1 MHQSK
6 KEMSRVLLVT
16 TNYWPEPT
24 GTAPFATDLAMAL
37 NLKGIVVNILTTYP
51 HYPWWSIP
59 NEYQYMQNPYISE
72 GGISI
77 FRTRN
82 YIPKSSNL
90 ITRVLYELSLLK
102 NLIHTMKKT
111 KFSNMDYVVTIGSS
125 FAAHFIG
132 KKFAKQKK
140 IPLLI
145 IIHDLVGKG
154 LEQSGIPGGK
164 IISKLVQ
171 RLEFSNLKKA
181 SGIAVISPAMK
192 NALEEMGV
200 EPDKVS
206 LIYLYG
212 TNTIPE
218 LASYTAK
225 MSNGWDP
232 TTFAV
237 VHSGNMGNKQ
247 NLETLIDAAKIL
259 SSEKGITFYIVG
271 HGNQEAHLK
280 NLAKGLKNL
289 YFMPAVADEDF
300 PNVLG
305 GADLLLVSERASQL
319 EMSLPSKLTSYF
331 FSNRPVIASVP
342 IAGATAQYLD
352 GLAQIV
358 PAEDPKL
365 LAEKIMYMKQR
376 EADRKSLAEKALEYA
391 RLNLTRENGRKR
403 YIDWILD
410 ITSN

>member
-1 MHQSK
+1 M
-6 KEMSRVLLVT
+6 MSRVLLVT

-24 GTAPFATDLAMAL
+24 GTAPFATDLAFAL
-37 NLKGIVVNILTTYP
+37 NFEGEMVNVLTTYP
-51 HYPWWSIP
+51 HYPWWSVP
-59 NEYQYMQNPYISE
+59 NEYRELRNRSKSDDAISV
-72 GGISI
+72 
-77 FRTRN
+77 FRTRH

-102 NLIHTMKKT
+102 NLMKIMKKT
-111 KFSNMDYVVTIGSS
+111 DFSNIDYVVTIGSS
-125 FAAHFIG
+125 FAGHFIG
-132 KKFAKQKK
+132 KKFANQKN

-145 IIHDLVGKG
+145 VIHDLIGKG
-154 LEQSGIPGGK
+154 LEQSGIPGGR

-171 RLEFSNLKKA
+171 SLESSNLKEA

-192 NALEEMGV
+192 KALKDMGV
-200 EPDKVS
+200 ESDRVS
-206 LIYLYG
+206 LIPLYG

-218 LASYTAK
+218 LEGSRAK
-225 MSNGWDP
+225 MANGWDP
-232 TTFAV
+232 NTFAV

-247 NLETLIDAAKIL
+247 NLETLIDAARIL
-259 SSEKGITFYIVG
+259 SSEKDITFYLVG

-280 NLAKGLKNL
+280 SLAKGLKNL
-289 YFMPAVADEDF
+289 HFVPAVADEDF
-300 PNVLG
+300 PNILG

-342 IAGATAQYLD
+342 IAGATAEYLD
-352 GLAQIV
+352 GLALIV

-365 LAEKIMYMKQR
+365 LAEKIMDMKQN
-376 EADRKSLAEKALEYA
+376 EAFRKSLAKKALEYA

-403 YIDWILD
+403 YVEWLLD
-410 ITSN
+410 DSRS

>member
-1 MHQSK
+1 
-6 KEMSRVLLVT
+6 MSRVLLVT

-37 NLKGIVVNILTTYP
+37 NLEGDVVTILTTYP

-59 NEYQYMQNPYISE
+59 NEYQYMPNPYMGE
-72 GGISI
+72 DGISV

-90 ITRVLYELSLLK
+90 VTRILYELSLLK
-102 NLIHTMKKT
+102 NLIHTMKKPE
-111 KFSNMDYVVTIGSS
+111 FSNMDYVVTIGSS
-125 FAAHFIG
+125 FAGHFIG
-132 KKFAKQKK
+132 KKFAEQKK

-206 LIYLYG
+206 LIPLYG

-218 LASYTAK
+218 LGSYTAK

-247 NLETLIDAAKIL
+247 NLETFIDAAKIL
-259 SSEKGITFYIVG
+259 SSETDIDFFLVG
-271 HGNQEAHLK
+271 HGNQEARLK
-280 NLAKGLKNL
+280 TLAKGLKNL
-289 YFMPAVADEDF
+289 HFMPAVADNDF

-352 GLAQIV
+352 GLALIV
-358 PAEDPKL
+358 PAEDPEL
-365 LAEKIMYMKQR
+365 LAEKILYMKQN
-376 EADRKSLAEKALEYA
+376 EGYRKSLAEEALDYA
-391 RLNLTRENGRKR
+391 RKNLTRKSGRKR
-403 YIDWILD
+403 YIDWVMDMLR
-410 ITSN
+410 N

>member
-1 MHQSK
+1 M
-6 KEMSRVLLVT
+6 MSRVLLVT

-24 GTAPFATDLAMAL
+24 GTAPFATDLAWSL
-37 NLKGIVVNILTTYP
+37 NLEGEMVNVVTTYP
-51 HYPWWSIP
+51 HYPWWSVP
-59 NEYQYMQNPYISE
+59 HQYRELRNLSKNNDAISVL
-72 GGISI
+72 
-77 FRTRN
+77 RTRH

-102 NLIHTMKKT
+102 NLMKIMKKT
-111 KFSNMDYVVTIGSS
+111 DFSNVDYVVTIGSS
-125 FAAHFIG
+125 FAGHFIG
-132 KKFAKQKK
+132 KKFAKQNK

-145 IIHDLVGKG
+145 IIHDLIGKG

-192 NALEEMGV
+192 NALKEMGV
-200 EPDKVS
+200 EPNKVS
-206 LIYLYG
+206 LIPLYG

-218 LASYTAK
+218 LGSSTAK
-225 MSNGWDP
+225 IANGWDP
-232 TTFAV
+232 NTFAV

-259 SSEKGITFYIVG
+259 SSETDIDFFLVG
-271 HGNQEAHLK
+271 HGNQEARLK
-280 NLAKGLKNL
+280 TLAKGLKNL
-289 YFMPAVADEDF
+289 HFMPVVADEDF

-342 IAGATAQYLD
+342 ISGATAQYLD
-352 GLAQIV
+352 GLAEIV

-365 LAEKIMYMKQR
+365 LAEKIMYMRQS
-376 EADRKSLAEKALEYA
+376 EAYRKLLAVKALEYA
-391 RLNLTRENGRKR
+391 RLNLTRENGRQR
-403 YIDWILD
+403 YIDWVLD
-410 ITSN
+410 ITRN

>member
-1 MHQSK
+1 MSK
-6 KEMSRVLLVT
+6 VVIVT

-24 GTAPFATDLAMAL
+24 GTAPFATDLAEAL
-37 NLKGIVVNILTTYP
+37 NLEGDVVNILTTYP

-59 NEYQYMQNPYISE
+59 HEYQNLQNPYLGE

-90 ITRVLYELSLLK
+90 LTRLVYELSLLK
-102 NLIHTMKKT
+102 NLLKCAERIETSK
-111 KFSNMDYVVTIGSS
+111 MDYVVTIGSS
-125 FAAHFIG
+125 FAGHFVG
-132 KKFAKQKK
+132 KKFAKQNK

-145 IIHDLVGKG
+145 IIHDLIGKG

-164 IISKLVQ
+164 IISTLVQ
-171 RLEFSNLKKA
+171 LLESRNLKKA

-192 NALEEMGV
+192 NALKEMGV
-200 EPDKVS
+200 ESDKVS
-206 LIYLYG
+206 LIPLYG

-218 LASYTAK
+218 LRRSTAK
-225 MSNGWDP
+225 MTNGWDP
-232 TTFAV
+232 NTFAV

-247 NLETLIDAAKIL
+247 HLETLIDAAKIL
-259 SSEKGITFYIVG
+259 SFETGITFYLVG

-280 NLAKGLKNL
+280 KLAKGLKNL
-289 YFMPAVADEDF
+289 HFIPAVKDKDF

-342 IAGATAQYLD
+342 IGGATAQYLE

-358 PAEDPKL
+358 PAENPKL
-365 LAEKIMYMKQR
+365 LAKEIMYMKLNQTHS
-376 EADRKSLAEKALEYA
+376 SLLAAKALAYA
-391 RLNLTRENGRKR
+391 RLNLTRDNGRRR
-403 YIDWILD
+403 YVDWVLGV
-410 ITSN
+410 TRK

>member
-1 MHQSK
+1 
-6 KEMSRVLLVT
+6 MSRVLLVT

-37 NLKGIVVNILTTYP
+37 NLEGDVVNILTTYP

-59 NEYQYMQNPYISE
+59 NKYQYMQNPYMSE
-72 GGISI
+72 GGTSI
-77 FRTRN
+77 FRTRH

-90 ITRVLYELSLLK
+90 ITRILYELSLLK
-102 NLIHTMKKT
+102 NMMKIMKKT
-111 KFSNMDYVVTIGSS
+111 DFSNIDYVVTIGSS
-125 FAAHFIG
+125 FAGHFIG
-132 KKFAKQKK
+132 KKFAQQNK

-145 IIHDLVGKG
+145 IIHDLIGKG
-154 LEQSGIPGGK
+154 LEQSGIPGGR

-181 SGIAVISPAMK
+181 SCIAIISPAMK

-206 LIYLYG
+206 LIPLYSI
-212 TNTIPE
+212 NTIPE
-218 LASYTAK
+218 LGRTTAK
-225 MSNGWDP
+225 IANGWDSN
-232 TTFAV
+232 TFAV

-247 NLETLIDAAKIL
+247 NLDTLIETAKIL
-259 SSEKGITFYIVG
+259 ISEKDIEFFLVG
-271 HGNQEAHLK
+271 HGNQEARLK
-280 NLAKGLKNL
+280 NLAKGLKNFH
-289 YFMPAVADEDF
+289 FMPAVEDKDF

-358 PAEDPKL
+358 PADDPKL
-365 LAEKIMYMKQR
+365 LAEKIMYMKQS
-376 EADRKSLAEKALEYA
+376 EAYRKSLAEKALEYA

-403 YIDWILD
+403 YIEWLLD
-410 ITSN
+410 IRRN

>member
-1 MHQSK
+1 
-6 KEMSRVLLVT
+6 MSHVLLVT

-37 NLKGIVVNILTTYP
+37 TLEGNFVSVVTTFP

-59 NEYQYMQNPYISE
+59 SKYLGMRNLSHSE
-72 GGISI
+72 NGISI
-77 FRTRN
+77 FRTRH

-90 ITRVLYELSLLK
+90 ITRVLYELSLLS
-102 NLIHTMKKT
+102 NLMKVMKKT
-111 KFSNMDYVVTIGSS
+111 DFLNMDYVVTIGSS
-125 FAAHFIG
+125 FAGHFIG
-132 KKFAKQKK
+132 KKFAQQKK

-145 IIHDLVGKG
+145 IIHDLIGKG
-154 LEQSGIPGGK
+154 LEQSGIPGGR

-171 RLEFSNLKKA
+171 RLESSNLKKA

-192 NALEEMGV
+192 NALKEMGV

-206 LIYLYG
+206 LIPLYG

-218 LASYTAK
+218 LGSATAK
-225 MSNGWDP
+225 MANGWDP
-232 TTFAV
+232 NTFAV

-259 SSEKGITFYIVG
+259 RPESGITFYLVG

-289 YFMPAVADEDF
+289 HFMPAVADEDF

-305 GADLLLVSERASQL
+305 GADLLVVSERVSQL

-342 IAGATAQYLD
+342 FAGATAQYLD

-365 LAEKIMYMKQR
+365 LAEKILFMKQN
-376 EADRKSLAEKALEYA
+376 EAFRKSLAETALEYA

-403 YIDWILD
+403 YIEWLLD
-410 ITSN
+410 ITRN

>member
-1 MHQSK
+1 
-6 KEMSRVLLVT
+6 MSQVLLVS

-24 GTAPFATDLAMAL
+24 GTAPFATDLASAL
-37 NLKGIVVNILTTYP
+37 YLEGGTINVVTTYP

-59 NEYQYMQNPYISE
+59 HEYRDLHTSKGDGAISV
-72 GGISI
+72 
-77 FRTRN
+77 FRTRH

-90 ITRVLYELSLLK
+90 VTRVLYELSLIK
-102 NLIHTMKKT
+102 NLQRVMKKT
-111 KFSNMDYVVTIGSS
+111 DFSNVDYVVTIGSS
-125 FAAHFIG
+125 FAGHLIG

-145 IIHDLVGKG
+145 IIHDLIGKG
-154 LEQSGIPGGK
+154 LEQSGIPGGR

-171 RLEFSNLKKA
+171 SLESSNLKKA

-192 NALEEMGV
+192 NALKEMGV
-200 EPDKVS
+200 GPDKVS
-206 LIYLYG
+206 LIPLYG

-218 LASYTAK
+218 LVSSTAK
-225 MSNGWDP
+225 IANGWDP
-232 TTFAV
+232 NTFAV

-259 SSEKGITFYIVG
+259 SSETDIDFFLVG
-271 HGNQEAHLK
+271 HGNQEARLK
-280 NLAKGLKNL
+280 TLAKGLKNL
-289 YFMPAVADEDF
+289 HFMPAVAGEDF

-342 IAGATAQYLD
+342 ISGATAQYLD

-365 LAEKIMYMKQR
+365 LAEKIMYMKQS
-376 EADRKSLAEKALEYA
+376 EAYRKLLAVKALEYA
-391 RLNLTRENGRKR
+391 RLNLTRENGRQR
-403 YIDWILD
+403 YIDWVLD
-410 ITSN
+410 ITRN

>member
-1 MHQSK
+1 
-6 KEMSRVLLVT
+6 MSQVLLVT
-16 TNYWPEPT
+16 TNYSPEPT
-24 GTAPFATDLAMAL
+24 GTAPFATDLASAL
-37 NLKGIVVNILTTYP
+37 YLEGETINVVTTYP

-59 NEYQYMQNPYISE
+59 HEYQDLHNPSKGDGAISV
-72 GGISI
+72 
-77 FRTRN
+77 FRTRH
-82 YIPKSSNL
+82 YIPKSNNL
-90 ITRVLYELSLLK
+90 VTRVLYELSLIK
-102 NLIHTMKKT
+102 NLQRVMKKT
-111 KFSNMDYVVTIGSS
+111 DFSNVDYVVTIGSS
-125 FAAHFIG
+125 YAGHFIG

-140 IPLLI
+140 IPLLM
-145 IIHDLVGKG
+145 IIHDLIGKG
-154 LEQSGIPGGK
+154 LEQSGIPGGR

-171 RLEFSNLKKA
+171 CLESSNLKKA

-192 NALEEMGV
+192 NALKEMGV
-200 EPDKVS
+200 GPDKVS
-206 LIYLYG
+206 LIPLYT

-218 LASYTAK
+218 LVRSTAK
-225 MSNGWDP
+225 IANGWDP
-232 TTFAV
+232 NTFAV

-259 SSEKGITFYIVG
+259 ISKTGITFYLVG

-289 YFMPAVADEDF
+289 HFMPAVADEDF

-305 GADLLLVSERASQL
+305 GADLLVVSERASQL

-342 IAGATAQYLD
+342 FAGATAQYLD

-365 LAEKIMYMKQR
+365 LAEKILFMKQN
-376 EADRKSLAEKALEYA
+376 EAFRKSLAETALEYA

-403 YIDWILD
+403 YIEWLLD
-410 ITSN
+410 ITRN

>member
-1 MHQSK
+1 
-6 KEMSRVLLVT
+6 MSQVLLVT

-37 NLKGIVVNILTTYP
+37 TLEGNFVSVVTTFP

-59 NEYQYMQNPYISE
+59 SQYQGMQNLSH
-72 GGISI
+72 GDDGISI
-77 FRTRN
+77 FRTRH
-82 YIPKSSNL
+82 YIPKTSNL
-90 ITRVLYELSLLK
+90 ITRLMYELSLLK
-102 NLIHTMKKT
+102 NLMQCMKRIET
-111 KFSNMDYVVTIGSS
+111 SNMDYVVTIGSS
-125 FAAHFIG
+125 FAGHFIG

-145 IIHDLVGKG
+145 IIHDLIGKG
-154 LEQSGIPGGK
+154 LEQSGIPGGR

-171 RLEFSNLKKA
+171 CLESSNLKKA

-192 NALEEMGV
+192 NALKEMGV

-206 LIYLYG
+206 LIPLYV

-218 LASYTAK
+218 LGSATAK
-225 MSNGWDP
+225 MANGWDP
-232 TTFAV
+232 NTFAV

-259 SSEKGITFYIVG
+259 ISKTGITFYLVG

-289 YFMPAVADEDF
+289 HFMPAVADEDF

-305 GADLLLVSERASQL
+305 GADLLVVSERASQL

-342 IAGATAQYLD
+342 FAGATAQYLD

-365 LAEKIMYMKQR
+365 LAEKILFMKQN
-376 EADRKSLAEKALEYA
+376 EAFRKSLAETALEYA

-403 YIDWILD
+403 YIEWLLD
-410 ITSN
+410 ITRN

>member
-1 MHQSK
+1 
-6 KEMSRVLLVT
+6 MSRVLIVT

-37 NLKGIVVNILTTYP
+37 NLEGVVVNILTTYP

-59 NEYQYMQNPYISE
+59 KEYQYMQNPSMGE

-90 ITRVLYELSLLK
+90 ITRLMYELSLLK
-102 NLIHTMKKT
+102 NLMQSMKRIET
-111 KFSNMDYVVTIGSS
+111 SNMDYVVTIGSS
-125 FAAHFIG
+125 FAGHFIG
-132 KKFAKQKK
+132 KKFAKQNK

-145 IIHDLVGKG
+145 IIHDLIGKG

-171 RLEFSNLKKA
+171 ILESRNLKKA

-192 NALEEMGV
+192 NALNEMGV

-206 LIYLYG
+206 LIPLYG

-218 LASYTAK
+218 LGSSTAR
-225 MSNGWDP
+225 MANGWDP
-232 TTFAV
+232 NTFAV

-259 SSEKGITFYIVG
+259 SSETGITFYLVG
-271 HGNQEAHLK
+271 HGNQEAFL
-280 NLAKGLKNL
+280 
-289 YFMPAVADEDF
+289 
-300 PNVLG
+300 
-305 GADLLLVSERASQL
+305 
-319 EMSLPSKLTSYF
+319 
-331 FSNRPVIASVP
+331 
-342 IAGATAQYLD
+342 
-352 GLAQIV
+352 
-358 PAEDPKL
+358 
-365 LAEKIMYMKQR
+365 
-376 EADRKSLAEKALEYA
+376 
-391 RLNLTRENGRKR
+391 
-403 YIDWILD
+403 
-410 ITSN
+410 